1 MAGGTV
7 SLNTDTNQTSPGF
20 FHGRRGKLFKENL
33 TAYLFLFPAMSLI
46 FIFGLYPVAFSLY
59 VSMYKWK
66 IKQGSFRGL
75 SNYTKAMDSL
85 AYVIAFLIAIVLVW
99 LAVSMLIKMWKTA
112 AENGQRTWAFLLP
125 GAIFAGATYYFIK
138 FFVLLLPEILLIGEK
153 VRRVVRTE
161 DLYVQLFGEA
171 FHVDGVVHARQ
182 QFTVWMLIGIVLW
195 IILAR
200 VIKDRR
206 ISHHIGQ
213 FYLMFLALTVGLL
226 LGNFTYQSI
235 VEEYAKALEKGK
247 EIAIWPQV
255 ISVLSGLF
263 LLYFS
268 WKLWKYASSR
278 ADSWKMAASALGAI
292 GMLVAAWVLIGEVPQ
307 IIASGDK
314 ALWSG
319 LMITVWYSMGTVPFQ
334 LMIGLGIAYLLYQ
347 DIKAKSFFRMLY
359 FLPYITP
366 AVASA
371 AVFKIMFSNRA
382 TGMMNNVLGIFGIEP
397 LKWLLEPKPIFT
409 IFSFEGPSL
418 ALVVLILF
426 GIWTYSG
433 YNAVIFLAGLGGIPR
448 SLYEAAQIDGANRW
462 QTFRNITLPL
472 LSPITYF
479 LSLLGV
485 IGTFKAFNHV
495 FVLRNPA
502 ALRTVDTMSMVIWDL
517 IKTDTRYGYGSATA
531 FILFGVVLM
540 LTLINN
546 KVQGEKVF
554 YG

>member
-7 SLNTDTNQTSPGF
+7 SLNTDTNQTSSGI
-20 FHGRRGKLFKENL
+20 FHGKRGRLLKENL

-85 AYVIAFLIAIVLVW
+85 AYVIAFLIAIGLIW
-99 LAVSMLIKMWKTA
+99 MTVSGLIKMWKTA
-112 AENGQRTWAFLLP
+112 KTQGQHVWTFLLP
-125 GAIFAGATYYFIK
+125 SVVLAGATYYFVK
-138 FFVLLLPEILLIGEK
+138 FFVLLLPEILSIGEK
-153 VRRVVRTE
+153 VQRVVRTQE
-161 DLYVQLFGEA
+161 LYVQLFGEA
-171 FHVDGVVHARQ
+171 FHVEGVVQARQ
-182 QFTVWMLIGIVLW
+182 QFLIWLMIGIVLW
-195 IILAR
+195 IVMAR
-200 VIKDRR
+200 IIKDIRNNQYT
-206 ISHHIGQ
+206 GQ
-213 FYLMFLALTVGLL
+213 FYLMSLSLIVGGLL
-226 LGNFTYQSI
+226 ANFTYQSI
-235 VEEYAKALEKGK
+235 VEEYTAAIESGK
-247 EIAIWPQV
+247 EIALWPQV
-255 ISVLSGLF
+255 ISVLAGLF

-268 WKLWKYASSR
+268 WKLWKHATTH
-278 ADSWKMAASALGAI
+278 ADSWKFAASALSAL
-292 GMLVAAWVLIGEVPQ
+292 GMLIAAWILIGEVPP
-307 IIASGDK
+307 IIAAGDN

-319 LMITVWYSMGTVPFQ
+319 LQVTVWYSLGTVPFQ
-334 LMIGLGIAYLLYQ
+334 LMIGLAIAYLLYQ
-347 DIKAKSFFRMLY
+347 DIQAKSFFRMLY

-371 AVFKIMFSNRA
+371 AVFRIMFSNRA
-382 TGMMNNVLGIFGIEP
+382 TGMMNNVLGIFGLDP
-397 LKWLLEPKPIFT
+397 LKWLLEPNPIFT
-409 IFSFEGPSL
+409 IFGVEGPSL

-531 FILFGVVLM
+531 FILFGVVLV
-540 LTLINN
+540 LTLVNN